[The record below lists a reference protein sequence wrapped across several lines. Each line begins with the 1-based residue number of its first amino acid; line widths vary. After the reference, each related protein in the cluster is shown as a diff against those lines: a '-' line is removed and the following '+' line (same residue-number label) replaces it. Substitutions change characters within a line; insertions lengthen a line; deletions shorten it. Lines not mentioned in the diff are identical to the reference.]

1 MIFDTIPWSNFH
13 ELNLNWILEVMKK
26 LDISFDELKKAVN
39 EKDAEQDEQLKELQD
54 WINSFSN
61 EYIEQVIQEY
71 IQTAVFFGLTMDG
84 YFVAYIPETWEDIT
98 FSTTGLDIEVPIEP
112 EYGHLVLSY

>member
-1 MIFDTIPWSNFH
+1 MIFDNIPWSNFH

-26 LDISFDELKKAVN
+26 LDISFDELKKAIN
-39 EKDAEQDEQLKELQD
+39 AKDAEQDENIKKLQD
-54 WINSFSN
+54 WVNSFSN

-71 IQTAVFFGLTMDG
+71 IQTAVFFGLTLDG
-84 YFVAYIPETWEDIT
+84 YFVAYIPETWDDIT
-98 FSTTGLDIEVPIEP
+98 FGTTGLDIEVPCEP